1 MKSTVGQTFHGS
13 QTLVTVYMPSWWALQ
28 GLGSSFP
35 YHCHLRPKSVC
46 EFFLMLFSFLS
57 LLLPGGRWG
66 VKFLFF
72 SHYYLTI

>member
-13 QTLVTVYMPSWWALQ
+13 QTLVTVCMPSWWALQ

-46 EFFLMLFSFLS
+46 EFFSDA
-57 LLLPGGRWG
+57 LLLPISTSSWRKVGC
-66 VKFLFF
+66 
-72 SHYYLTI
+72 